1 MSDFGGAAKPLA
13 EHPDYKIAIL
23 GVPFDEK
30 SSYLRGAAG
39 GPAAVRSVS
48 TGKCYCAYT
57 ELGVNLEDETVLV
70 DVGDV
75 DTSGDMD
82 KSFALIEKAVAAI
95 LAKGATPIV
104 LGGDHSITYPIL
116 KAFARTFKPLDVLH
130 FDAHPDLYEDLYGDR
145 LSHACPFAR
154 ILEDETVLVDL
165 GDVDTSGDMDKSF
178 ALIEKGVAAILA
190 KGATPVVLG
199 GDHSIT
205 YPVLKAFART
215 FKPLD
220 VLHFDAHP
228 DLYEDLYGDR
238 LSHACPFA
246 RILEDGLAASVI
258 QVGVR
263 AITAGHRAKALK
275 AGVRMIEMKDIDGPL
290 HLRFTNPVYISFD
303 LDALDPAFAPG
314 VSHHEPGGLTTR
326 QALQVIQSLKGR
338 IVGLDVVELNP
349 SRDPAS
355 ITAAA
360 AFKIIKETAGRIV
373 RPA

>member
-1 MSDFGGAAKPLA
+1 MSDFGGAAKPLS
-13 EHPDYKIAIL
+13 EHPDYKLAVL

-39 GPAAVRSVS
+39 GPAAIREVS
-48 TGKCYCAYT
+48 TGKCYCGYT
-57 ELGVNLEDETVLV
+57 ELGVNLEE
-70 DVGDV
+70 
-75 DTSGDMD
+75 
-82 KSFALIEKAVAAI
+82 
-95 LAKGATPIV
+95 
-104 LGGDHSITYPIL
+104 
-116 KAFARTFKPLDVLH
+116 
-130 FDAHPDLYEDLYGDR
+130 
-145 LSHACPFAR
+145 
-154 ILEDETVLVDL
+154 ETVLVDL
-165 GDVDTSGDMDKSF
+165 GDVDVSGDMDKTF
-178 ALIEKGVAAILA
+178 ALTERAVAAILA
-190 KGATPVVLG
+190 RGAVPLVLG

-215 FKPLD
+215 HKPLD

-228 DLYEDLYGDR
+228 DLYDELYGDR

-246 RILEDGLAASVI
+246 RVVEDGLAASIV

-263 AITAGHRAKALK
+263 AITAEHRAKALK
-275 AGVRMIEMKDIDGPL
+275 TGVRMVEMKDIQDPL

-338 IVGLDVVELNP
+338 IVGLDIVELNP
-349 SRDPAS
+349 RRDPSA

-360 AFKIIKETAGRIV
+360 AFKILKETAGRIV
-373 RPA
+373 RPV